1 MTSYQTEFP
10 DFAMDVIIPDSWE
23 DISYHN
29 DACPSYHAGLTPE
42 GYSIKVWIDYTDPK
56 EREFPQMDRFCVVIE
71 DNLLIE
77 TDTHEGNDWDAVLK
91 FVATH
96 VIEEQARECQLNGH
110 RDTGRG
116 VCANCGEFLDDD

>member
-10 DFAMDVIIPDSWE
+10 DFALDVIIPDTWE

-29 DACPSYHAGLTPE
+29 DACPSFYAGVTQE
-42 GYSIKVWIDYTDPK
+42 GYSVKVWVDYTDPK

-71 DNLLIE
+71 DNLIIE

-91 FVATH
+91 FVATY
-96 VIEEQARECQLNGH
+96 IMDGQ
-110 RDTGRG
+110 
-116 VCANCGEFLDDD
+116 DDD

>member
-10 DFAMDVIIPDSWE
+10 DFAMDVIIPDTWE

-56 EREFPQMDRFCVVIE
+56 KREFPQMDRFCVVIE
-71 DNLLIE
+71 DNLIIE

-96 VIEEQARECQLNGH
+96 IVDGQNDA
-110 RDTGRG
+110 
-116 VCANCGEFLDDD
+116 

>member
-1 MTSYQTEFP
+1 MTNYQTEFP
-10 DFAMDVIIPDSWE
+10 DFALDVIIPDTWE

-42 GYSIKVWIDYTDPK
+42 GYNVKVWIDYTDPK
-56 EREFPQMDRFCVVIE
+56 EREFPEMKRFCVVIE

-96 VIEEQARECQLNGH
+96 IMDGQ
-110 RDTGRG
+110 
-116 VCANCGEFLDDD
+116 DDD

>member
-1 MTSYQTEFP
+1 MNNYQTEFP
-10 DFAMDVIIPDSWE
+10 DFALDVIIPDTWE

-42 GYSIKVWIDYTDPK
+42 GYNVKVWIDYTDPK
-56 EREFPQMDRFCVVIE
+56 EREFPEMNRFCVVIE
-71 DNLLIE
+71 DNLIIE

-96 VIEEQARECQLNGH
+96 IMDGQ
-110 RDTGRG
+110 
-116 VCANCGEFLDDD
+116 DDD